1 MLAAILYDL
10 DGTIVNTDPLHF
22 QAWQELLREYEIEID
37 EHFYKARMSG
47 RLNPAIVQD
56 LLPELSLEAGQ
67 KFCDHKEA
75 RFREIAAELTPL
87 PGLLNLI
94 AWGEEQGFKQ
104 AVVTNA
110 PRENANYM
118 LKVMHLQHR
127 FERVFIAEEIGIAK
141 PNPELY
147 QYALA
152 YFNLS
157 PQQGLAFEDSPS
169 GIRPAVGAKI
179 PTVGIASTQEPGEL
193 YDLGAKLVISDF
205 TDSQLWE
212 LLGVTKSEN

>member
-1 MLAAILYDL
+1 
-10 DGTIVNTDPLHF
+10 
-22 QAWQELLREYEIEID
+22 
-37 EHFYKARMSG
+37 
-47 RLNPAIVQD
+47 
-56 LLPELSLEAGQ
+56 
-67 KFCDHKEA
+67 
-75 RFREIAAELTPL
+75 
-87 PGLLNLI
+87 
-94 AWGEEQGFKQ
+94 
-104 AVVTNA
+104 
-110 PRENANYM
+110 M
-118 LKVMHLQHR
+118 LKVLHLQHR

-141 PNPELY
+141 PNPGLY

-169 GIRPAVGAKI
+169 GIRAAVGASI
-179 PTVGIASTQEPGEL
+179 ATVGIASTQEPGEL

>member
-1 MLAAILYDL
+1 MLAGILYDL

-22 QAWQELLREYEIEID
+22 QAWQEILREYEIEID
-37 EHFYKARMSG
+37 DRFYKARMSG

-56 LLPELSLEAGQ
+56 LLPQLSQESGQ
-67 KFCDHKEA
+67 KFCDRKEA
-75 RFREIAAELTPL
+75 LFREMAAELTPL

-118 LKVMHLQHR
+118 LKVLHLQHR
-127 FERVFIAEEIGIAK
+127 FEQVFIAEEIGIAK

-157 PQQGLAFEDSPS
+157 PQQALAFEDSPS
-169 GIRPAVGAKI
+169 GIRAAVGAKI
-179 PTVGIASTQEPGEL
+179 PTVGIASTQELGEL